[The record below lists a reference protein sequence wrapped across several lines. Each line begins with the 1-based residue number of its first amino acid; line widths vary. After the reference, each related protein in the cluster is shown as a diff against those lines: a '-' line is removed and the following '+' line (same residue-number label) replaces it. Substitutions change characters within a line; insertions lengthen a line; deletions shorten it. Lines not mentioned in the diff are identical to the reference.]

1 MTNITRQAFVAEL
14 VGTAILLATVVG
26 SGIMAQA
33 LADSNA
39 AIMLLA
45 NSLATGA
52 ILVVLILALASESGA
67 HFNPVVSLV
76 FYLRNEVSGGQL
88 FYYLFAQFGGAVIG
102 VMLAHAMFDQPL
114 VSEYTTPRV
123 GQGQF
128 LSELVA
134 AFGLVAAILATIR
147 RGATAVAASVGLYIT
162 AAYWFT
168 ASTSFANPAVTLAR
182 ALTGTFSGIRMVDVP
197 AFVLAQVLGAILAFY
212 LARGLRKPHGQ

>member
-1 MTNITRQAFVAEL
+1 MRKATRGAFVAEL
-14 VGTAILLATVVG
+14 IGTAILLATVVG
-26 SGIMAQA
+26 SGIMAQT
-33 LADSNA
+33 LADGNA

-52 ILVVLILALASESGA
+52 ILVVLILALAGESGA

-76 FYLRNEVSGGQL
+76 FYLRKDISSGQL
-88 FYYLFAQFGGAVIG
+88 FYYLVAQLGGAVIG
-102 VMLAHAMFDQPL
+102 VLLAHAMFDQPL
-114 VSEYTTPRV
+114 VSEYTLPRT

-134 AFGLVAAILATIR
+134 AFGLVGAILATLR
-147 RGATAVAASVGLYIT
+147 QGVAAVAASVGLYIT

-182 ALTGTFSGIRMVDVP
+182 SLTGTFSGIRMVDVP
-197 AFVLAQVLGAILAFY
+197 MFLLAQVLGAVLAFY
-212 LARGLRKPHGQ
+212 LARGLQKPVSQ

>member
-1 MTNITRQAFVAEL
+1 MKNLARAAIIAEL
-14 VGTAILLATVVG
+14 LGTALLLATVVG

-33 LADSNA
+33 LADGNA

-52 ILVVLILALASESGA
+52 ILVVLILALAGESGA

-76 FYLRNEVSGGQL
+76 FYLRKDISGSQL
-88 FYYLFAQFGGAVIG
+88 IYYLFAQLCGAVIG
-102 VMLAHAMFDQPL
+102 VLLAHAMFDQPL
-114 VSEYTTPRV
+114 VSEYSTPRT

-134 AFGLVAAILATIR
+134 AFGLVAAILATLR
-147 RGATAVAASVGLYIT
+147 RGVAAVAASVGLYIT

-182 ALTGTFSGIRMVDVP
+182 ALTGSFSGIRMVDVP
-197 AFVLAQVLGAILAFY
+197 MFILAQLLGAMLAFY
-212 LARGLRKPHGQ
+212 LARGFRKPGSQ

>member
-1 MTNITRQAFVAEL
+1 MRKTKRGAFVAEL
-14 VGTAILLATVVG
+14 IGTAMLLAVVVG
-26 SGIMAQA
+26 SGIMAQT
-33 LADSNA
+33 LADGNA

-52 ILVVLILALASESGA
+52 ILVVLILALAGESGA

-76 FYLRNEVSGGQL
+76 FYLRNDISGGQL
-88 FYYLFAQFGGAVIG
+88 LYYLFAQLGGAIIG
-102 VMLAHAMFDQPL
+102 VLLAHAMFDQPL
-114 VSEYTTPRV
+114 VSEYTAPRT

-134 AFGLVAAILATIR
+134 AFGLVATILTTLR
-147 RGATAVAASVGLYIT
+147 RGVIMVAASVGLYIT

-182 ALTGTFSGIRMVDVP
+182 ALTGSFSGIRMVDVP
-197 AFVLAQVLGAILAFY
+197 MFVLAQVLGGVLAFY
-212 LARGLRKPHGQ
+212 LVRSSQNPDSH

>member
-26 SGIMAQA
+26 SGIMAQT
-33 LADSNA
+33 LADGNA

-114 VSEYTTPRV
+114 VSEYTTPRA

-134 AFGLVAAILATIR
+134 AFGLVAAILATLR

-212 LARGLRKPHGQ
+212 LVRGLRKPHGQ

>member
-1 MTNITRQAFVAEL
+1 MRKTTRTAFVAEL
-14 VGTAILLATVVG
+14 IGTAILLATVVG
-26 SGIMAQA
+26 SGIMAQT
-33 LADSNA
+33 LADGNA

-52 ILVVLILALASESGA
+52 ILVVLILALAGESGA

-76 FYLRNEVSGGQL
+76 FYLRKDISSGQL
-88 FYYLFAQFGGAVIG
+88 FYYLVAQLGGAVIG
-102 VMLAHAMFDQPL
+102 VLLAHAMFDQPL
-114 VSEYTTPRV
+114 VSEYTSPRT

-134 AFGLVAAILATIR
+134 AFGLVGAILATLR
-147 RGATAVAASVGLYIT
+147 QGVAAVAASVGLYIT

-182 ALTGTFSGIRMVDVP
+182 SLTGTFSGIRMVDVP
-197 AFVLAQVLGAILAFY
+197 MFLLAQVLGAVLAFY
-212 LARGLRKPHGQ
+212 LARGLQKPVSQ